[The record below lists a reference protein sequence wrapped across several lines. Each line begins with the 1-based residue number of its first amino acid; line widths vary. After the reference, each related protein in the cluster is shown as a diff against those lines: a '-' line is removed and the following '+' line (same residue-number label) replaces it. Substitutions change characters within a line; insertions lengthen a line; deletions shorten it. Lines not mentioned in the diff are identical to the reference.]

1 MLLVRRV
8 LLADNPRFSKK
19 TRLQVVNFESAFDV
33 FKVSIIT
40 DMTDMSDDNLMP
52 LKVIVES
59 TTLAAR
65 LSNRLLMALARWAAA
80 EAIIGCEL

>member
-33 FKVSIIT
+33 CKVFIIT
-40 DMTDMSDDNLMP
+40 DMSVDNLMP

-80 EAIIGCEL
+80 DVIIGCE

>member
-33 FKVSIIT
+33 CKVFIIT
-40 DMTDMSDDNLMP
+40 DMSVDNLMP